1 VWPIERRTLHGT
13 NHADDQA
20 VLTAIRTG
28 RHGTYERLVLE
39 FSGGFGD
46 VSVGYL
52 PTPFILTDPADQVLR
67 LRGNVVLS
75 VTIQGA
81 VATWNGVGHKP
92 YPGPF
97 TVTPNLPTLK
107 QVSLAGDFEAVL
119 SFGVGLD
126 RIAGFHVD
134 RVAGPDR
141 LVIDVAERPN
151 WRLWPEDN
159 LAMARSTQSAVDQGH
174 QPWRGDPIAVVRAY
188 AAAMFGWQNANA
200 SPVYP
205 GAYRI
210 HRDGASIIVHTA
222 APFSTTTAHSIVLIA
237 DTR

>member
-75 VTIQGA
+75 VTIQGGGLITA
-81 VATWNGVGHKP
+81 VTGFVH
-92 YPGPF
+92 PG
-97 TVTPNLPTLK
+97 L
-107 QVSLAGDFEAVL
+107 
-119 SFGVGLD
+119 LD
-126 RIAGFHVD
+126 RFGL
-134 RVAGPDR
+134 PPR
-141 LVIDVAERPN
+141 LSD
-151 WRLWPEDN
+151 
-159 LAMARSTQSAVDQGH
+159 
-174 QPWRGDPIAVVRAY
+174 
-188 AAAMFGWQNANA
+188 
-200 SPVYP
+200 
-205 GAYRI
+205 
-210 HRDGASIIVHTA
+210 
-222 APFSTTTAHSIVLIA
+222 
-237 DTR
+237 